1 MKRNV
6 KTNESTVEL
15 KRLSGHTLSMKFM
28 QRDKEALLREQQRQE
43 RETMI
48 KNSHWIY
55 NAEVANN
62 VILQEE
68 SSFIKNQ
75 LGRKSFGS
83 FNSEIE
89 KLQKLELLRQR
100 QESKNNIDEP
110 EVKTEKPPKEPEP
123 EPLGDDFDIFAG
135 AGDYNGVDLGDDD
148 DDEDED
154 DEAHSKLPVDH
165 RQTSQN
171 SPPGGN
177 SSRKWILTE
186 EDEMSSLK
194 PRNSKTRS
202 PSPTRDTQTS
212 ARKPEGHDIEMEE
225 GQTREHEEQ
234 PARLQPL
241 ENSSLPSIRDFL
253 AMDEAAEA
261 AEKRRKRKEKKKAGG
276 EGGSSKSLEQKVN
289 RDFQRLQSYTSKKE
303 ASGSK

>member
-1 MKRNV
+1 
-6 KTNESTVEL
+6 
-15 KRLSGHTLSMKFM
+15 
-28 QRDKEALLREQQRQE
+28 
-43 RETMI
+43 
-48 KNSHWIY
+48 
-55 NAEVANN
+55 
-62 VILQEE
+62 
-68 SSFIKNQ
+68 
-75 LGRKSFGS
+75 
-83 FNSEIE
+83 
-89 KLQKLELLRQR
+89 
-100 QESKNNIDEP
+100 
-110 EVKTEKPPKEPEP
+110 VKTEENSAKDVGERKKKRKVEVPETGRVQDETGPRPAKETSTSAPTAPVQQPAQRVPEPEP

-148 DDEDED
+148 DDDDDDDYD
-154 DEAHSKLPVDH
+154 DEAHSKPPIDH